1 MKEKKH
7 WWELWIETLI
17 HLIFYHWN
25 KRLKCDTLTSQSII
39 VMKNL
44 HHCTQRTE
52 ILEQVLS
59 EGDARPWSRFQDVAP
74 DVLHSICHTPIFP
87 SCSPAGCEALYLF
100 ILFIRYSGD
109 ESQQQSFHMR
119 SNDTQT
125 QNWQTHWLQHKPP
138 PHPTPSSFLGNV
150 LQFQIRLSHQF
161 LPVKGK
167 KEGRKAMKM
176 MISLSWS
183 LGLSHTIYFDIP
195 PHQLL
200 YLTILCTEST

>member
-1 MKEKKH
+1 MWHVDVSE
-7 WWELWIETLI
+7 
-17 HLIFYHWN
+17 
-25 KRLKCDTLTSQSII
+25 
-39 VMKNL
+39 
-44 HHCTQRTE
+44 HHCHEEFTPLYTTHWDPWASSVWRRCATLKL
-52 ILEQVLS
+52 IS
-59 EGDARPWSRFQDVAP
+59 RCCARCASLYPSHSNLPLLFSSR
-74 DVLHSICHTPIFP
+74 LR
-87 SCSPAGCEALYLF
+87 ALYLF

-125 QNWQTHWLQHKPP
+125 QNWQTHWLQHQPP
-138 PHPTPSSFLGNV
+138 QPHPTPSSFLGNV

-183 LGLSHTIYFDIP
+183 RGLSHAIYFDIP

>member
-1 MKEKKH
+1 MWHFDVSE
-7 WWELWIETLI
+7 
-17 HLIFYHWN
+17 
-25 KRLKCDTLTSQSII
+25 
-39 VMKNL
+39 
-44 HHCTQRTE
+44 HHCHE
-52 ILEQVLS
+52 E
-59 EGDARPWSRFQDVAP
+59 F
-74 DVLHSICHTPIFP
+74 TP
-87 SCSPAGCEALYLF
+87 LY
-100 ILFIRYSGD
+100 
-109 ESQQQSFHMR
+109 
-119 SNDTQT
+119 T
-125 QNWQTHWLQHKPP
+125 THWDPWASSVWRRRATLKPILRCCARCASLSVTLQSSPPVLQPAARHYISSFFLSATQEMNHSNNHSTCAQMTPKHKTGRHTDFNINPP